1 MRVCYV
7 NIEANLGQI
16 FSGQLIKIKY
26 ILSWY
31 ILTFPYILFY
41 QH

>member
-7 NIEANLGQI
+7 NIEANVGQI
-16 FSGQLIKIKY
+16 FSSQLINIKY
-26 ILSWY
+26 IHSWY
-31 ILTFPYILFY
+31 TLTLPYILFY